1 MFGCIASQAGNR
13 RRLTSR
19 GRSRDSPLRGVRLPL
34 AHSGAVAH
42 RHFDLFWCKLEREAG
57 TRYMCCMEARTFHSA
72 AAQID
77 AAKLIGAA
85 AEVLT
90 SK

>member
-1 MFGCIASQAGNR
+1 
-13 RRLTSR
+13 
-19 GRSRDSPLRGVRLPL
+19 
-34 AHSGAVAH
+34 
-42 RHFDLFWCKLEREAG
+42 
-57 TRYMCCMEARTFHSA
+57 MEARTFHSA